1 MYRNI
6 CLIGLPHSGKTTLGK
21 KLYQHLH
28 KGFIDTDDVIRARYR
43 TNLQDLIHT
52 HGGQKYLEIEQDVI
66 SSLKVNNM
74 VISTGSTVI
83 YEEETMKHLKETLNS
98 EVYHLFLSK
107 KEFLLR
113 AENLEERGVIMK
125 PKQSIQELYNERMPL
140 YDKYSDK
147 TVTACRKINLD
158 VFKGETFFP
167 QYKKPTYQDLYA
179 NHLWK
184 PTFIDETK
192 QRSYYW
198 NHTPTYV
205 SPPL

>member
-1 MYRNI
+1 
-6 CLIGLPHSGKTTLGK
+6 
-21 KLYQHLH
+21 
-28 KGFIDTDDVIRARYR
+28 
-43 TNLQDLIHT
+43 
-52 HGGQKYLEIEQDVI
+52 
-66 SSLKVNNM
+66 
-74 VISTGSTVI
+74 
-83 YEEETMKHLKETLNS
+83 
-98 EVYHLFLSK
+98 
-107 KEFLLR
+107 
-113 AENLEERGVIMK
+113 MK

-147 TVTACRKINLD
+147 TLSACRKINLD

-184 PTFIDETK
+184 PTFTVETK

-198 NHTPTYV
+198 NHTPSYV